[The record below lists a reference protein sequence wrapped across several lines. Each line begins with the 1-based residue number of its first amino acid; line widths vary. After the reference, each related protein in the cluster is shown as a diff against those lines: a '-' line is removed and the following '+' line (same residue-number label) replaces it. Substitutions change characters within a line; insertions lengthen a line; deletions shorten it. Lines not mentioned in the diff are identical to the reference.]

1 MAPTQLYVTLGA
13 CQNLGPKVTQDSG
26 SETDPKISDFLIF
39 RLGCFRN
46 FAEAGRRASLLDLH
60 FFGLL
65 HIQSYRIARY
75 SSFFGP
81 LDTQEFRAAGYS
93 DFSGRSIFK
102 LIRLLDIESAFRL
115 LDA

>member
-1 MAPTQLYVTLGA
+1 MQVG
-13 CQNLGPKVTQDSG
+13 
-26 SETDPKISDFLIF
+26 
-39 RLGCFRN
+39 
-46 FAEAGRRASLLDLH
+46 ASLLDLH
-60 FFGLL
+60 FFRLL
-65 HIQSYRIARY
+65 DIPSYRIARY

-81 LDTQEFRAAGYS
+81 LDTEEFRAAGYS